1 MNLERGETVYYRLL
15 QLDMFGI
22 WMSQSFGEYRVS
34 CRHEAKDIDERVCD
48 VSICAVG
55 YYA

>member
-22 WMSQSFGEYRVS
+22 WMSQSFGEYLVS
-34 CRHEAKDIDERVCD
+34 KCHPGSRRGDKSIRMGGND
-48 VSICAVG
+48 VFAV
-55 YYA
+55 